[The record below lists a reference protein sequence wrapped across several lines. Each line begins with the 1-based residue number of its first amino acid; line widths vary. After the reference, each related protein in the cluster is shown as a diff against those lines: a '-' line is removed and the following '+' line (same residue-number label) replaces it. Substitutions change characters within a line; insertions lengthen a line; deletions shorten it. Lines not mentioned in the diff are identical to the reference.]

1 MNHEYLD
8 KKLRMLTESELK
20 YRYASLDSIYPNGK
34 TIIKNG
40 VKAYIFD
47 IENGNKGFLI
57 SKHSRFSEVP
67 MHVHSYVELSY
78 VYSGT
83 CSQTINDQHIILT
96 EGQVCIIDTDTPHS
110 IDTTNE
116 NDIIIN
122 IIMSKSYF
130 STAFLSR
137 LSQGGI
143 ISNFLINAISEQQ
156 SHDNYIIFNSQHNTR
171 IPFLFRELMCEYF
184 DKSIC
189 ASDIMDSY
197 MIIIFSELL
206 KTYQEDTCNNSKL
219 NKKNPIIPIL
229 NYIEKNYTTCT
240 LKSVAN
246 NFNFHPNY
254 LSMLIKKNTN
264 KTFKELVQSKRLN
277 HAAFLLSNST
287 LPIYEIA
294 NSIGY
299 DNLSFFY
306 RKFKEYYNVS
316 PNEYR
321 KFNKKL

>member
-1 MNHEYLD
+1 MNYECLD
-8 KKLRMLTESELK
+8 KKLRTLTESEIK
-20 YRYASLDSIYPNGK
+20 YINTPLDSIYPNGK
-34 TIIKNG
+34 TTIKNG

-47 IENGNKGFLI
+47 VENSDNNFLI
-57 SKHSRFSEVP
+57 SKHSRFSKVP
-67 MHVHSYVELSY
+67 MHIHSYVELSY
-78 VYSGT
+78 IYSGT
-83 CSQTINDQHIILT
+83 CSQTINDKQITLT

-110 IDTTNE
+110 IDITSE

-156 SHDNYIIFNSQHNTR
+156 SHDNYIIFNSQYNNR
-171 IPFLFRELMCEYF
+171 IPFLFKELMCEYF
-184 DKSIC
+184 EKSIC
-189 ASDIMDSY
+189 ASDIIDSY
-197 MIIIFSELL
+197 MVIIFSELF
-206 KTYQEDTCNNSKL
+206 KTYQEETCNNLSL
-219 NKKNPIIPIL
+219 NKKNPIIAIL

-240 LKSVAN
+240 LKSVAD

-264 KTFKELVQSKRLN
+264 KTFKELVQTKRLK
-277 HAAFLLSNST
+277 HAAFLLSNSS

-306 RKFKEYYNVS
+306 RKFKEYYNTS

-321 KFNKKL
+321 NFNKKL